1 MQWKRIVIAI
11 LKVVARM
18 RIPAGPLPPAL
29 PPEGMKGV
37 ASVMDGNGTNSSGG
51 NASRSASETAS
62 VTSGRSYSESWLKSP
77 LLSSLRSDSARSSRK
92 IDYLVVHCS
101 DTSPTQNYTVEML
114 KADHKRRGFG
124 AWPGYHFYIRRD
136 GHVFYTRPISQ
147 MGCHVKGFNA
157 RSIGVCYEGGRL
169 ASKPKIQYGDTRT
182 QEQKRALQDVLAT
195 LREMYPEARIVG
207 HNELNPGKA
216 CPCLR
221 QAASVEYAG
230 V

>member
-1 MQWKRIVIAI
+1 
-11 LKVVARM
+11 M
-18 RIPAGPLPPAL
+18 RIPPSTEAQPTPL
-29 PPEGMKGV
+29 M
-37 ASVMDGNGTNSSGG
+37 AS
-51 NASRSASETAS
+51 AAKSASEPAS
-62 VTSGRSYSESWLKSP
+62 VTFGPRSSEPLSRSQ

-124 AWPGYHFYIRRD
+124 AWPGYHFYIKRD

-157 RSIGVCYEGGRL
+157 RSIGVCYEGGRV
-169 ASKPKIQYGDTRT
+169 ASKPKVQYGDTRT
-182 QEQKRALQDVLAT
+182 REQIVALQDVLAT
-195 LREMYPEARIVG
+195 LHSLYPNARIVG

-216 CPCLR
+216 CPCLKV
-221 QAASVEYAG
+221 AASVEYAG
-230 V
+230 L